1 MKAPPPQP
9 GKVENPFS
17 ARFVRPGA
25 IPYIFPEGHS
35 PETVFALFCDH
46 RRNGA
51 VVGPH
56 GVGKSALLAA
66 LREYL
71 AEKNE
76 PFLHM
81 ELHNGQRSLRPEDR
95 SRMESLWEG
104 TVLMDGY
111 EQLHSWSR
119 YQVRR
124 LCKRRKLGLLVTAHS
139 AVELP
144 VIFTPEP
151 SCDLAWRIV
160 EYLLQKGEP
169 LIAREDV
176 DACFSRHAGNLREM
190 LFELYD
196 LYEIRLHPPGKPRIG
211 GAKQGRPRK

>member
-1 MKAPPPQP
+1 MTAPASKHP
-9 GKVENPFS
+9 KVENPFS

-35 PETVFALFCDH
+35 PESIFALFRDH
-46 RRNGA
+46 RRQGA

-66 LREYL
+66 LRGYL

-76 PFLHM
+76 PFLHL
-81 ELHNGQRSLRPEDR
+81 ELHNGQRSLSPDDR
-95 SRMESLWEG
+95 TRLESLWEG

-124 LCKRRKLGLLVTAHS
+124 LCRRRKLGLLVTAHS

-144 VIFTPEP
+144 AIFTPEP
-151 SCDLAWRIV
+151 SSDLAWRIV
-160 EYLLQKGEP
+160 EYLLQQGEP

-176 DACFSRHAGNLREM
+176 EACFSRHGGNLREM

-196 LYEIRLHPPGKPRIG
+196 LYEIRLHPPAKPRINT
-211 GAKQGRPRK
+211 GRADPET